1 MENSYEA
8 REKLTE
14 EQVLVRQ
21 VTHVQASW
29 AERERGQAG
38 AFTVQLILDQGV
50 DEYILRHSA
59 EDAQVL
65 LKLFRISSGATFD
78 RSGSYS
84 PFLTTTIVLMLISAV
99 VIGTGRSAPK
109 ADGVSADAKAAA
121 SP

>member
-1 MENSYEA
+1 MSSRKETAMENHSEA

-50 DEYILRHSA
+50 DEYILRPSA

-65 LKLFRISSGATFD
+65 LSLFKISSGATFD
-78 RSGSYS
+78 RSRK
-84 PFLTTTIVLMLISAV
+84 VLMFNDLSIS
-99 VIGTGRSAPK
+99 
-109 ADGVSADAKAAA
+109 
-121 SP
+121 